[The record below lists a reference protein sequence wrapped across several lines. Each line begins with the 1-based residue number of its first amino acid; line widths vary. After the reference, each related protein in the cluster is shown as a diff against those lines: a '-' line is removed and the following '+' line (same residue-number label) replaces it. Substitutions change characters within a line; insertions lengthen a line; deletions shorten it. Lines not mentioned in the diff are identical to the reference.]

1 MKFKHKTARV
11 KLNSKFIFNIQHST
25 FNTSTIKIE
34 SNSKPKPKMIELSTL
49 LFESICAHK
58 DSFKQKNLTVSE
70 LIKFILIN

>member
-1 MKFKHKTARV
+1 
-11 KLNSKFIFNIQHST
+11 
-25 FNTSTIKIE
+25 
-34 SNSKPKPKMIELSTL
+34 MIELSTL